1 MPFPRP
7 TLSDLRAQVA
17 ADIAAGLP
25 GSDALLRYSN
35 LGITGDAL
43 AALAYL
49 HYGYLDWIAQQA
61 APYTATDEYL
71 EAWGALKKIYR
82 KPASAASGTVT
93 FSGTP
98 GALISAGAS
107 VVRGDGETYT
117 VQTSA
122 AVAANG
128 SVTVT
133 VTDTNAGASGNTA
146 AGSLMTLATAIT
158 GIQSTGAAAATFT
171 GGADQEGNDDFR
183 ARVLAAF
190 QAAPQG
196 GAQPDYVEWA
206 GEVPGVTR
214 AWVAPNGFGAGT
226 VVLYVMFD
234 NAEAAYGGFPQG
246 SNGVSAFDP
255 GPGGKPRAVVATG
268 DQLIVANALVTLQPV
283 TALLFVCAAINNPIN
298 FTISGLATSSAAT
311 RAAIAAAVSDVFYR
325 TAVPTGGTVN
335 IDDIESAV
343 GAVSGTEGFVIQ
355 TPSANIVSAVGY
367 LPTLGTITYV

>member
-61 APYTATDEYL
+61 VPYTATDEYL

-93 FSGTP
+93 FPGTP

-122 AVAANG
+122 TVAANG

-146 AGSLMTLATAIT
+146 AGSLMTLATAVT
-158 GIQSTGAAAATFT
+158 GIQSTGAASSTFT

-183 ARVLAAF
+183 TRVLAAF

-206 GEVPGVTR
+206 EEVPGVTR
-214 AWVAPNGFGAGT
+214 AWVAPNGFGAGS

-268 DQLIVANALVTLQPV
+268 DQLTVANALVTLQPV
-283 TALLFVCAAINNPIN
+283 TALLFVCAPINTPIN
-298 FTISGLATSSAAT
+298 FTISGLATSSAT
-311 RAAIAAAVSDVFYR
+311 TCAAIAAAVADVFYR

-335 IDDIESAV
+335 IDDIESAI